1 VAIVL
6 ETSRL
11 MLRPPVI
18 GDFEA
23 YHAAVGEPPSSA
35 GPDAKPSREDS
46 YKRLLANI
54 ACWNLFG
61 YGSFAVIDRETGRL
75 IGGCGLFRMERDVE
89 PPLDGSPEA
98 GWGIDRNFHGR
109 GYAYEAM
116 IAALDWFDQTT
127 GEPRS
132 ICMIDDG
139 NLASEKL
146 AAKLRYAPCG
156 PGRYKDVA
164 VTIYARER

>member
-1 VAIVL
+1 VALLL
-6 ETSRL
+6 ETRRL
-11 MLRPPVI
+11 LLRPLVI
-18 GDFEA
+18 DDFEA
-23 YHAAVGEPPSSA
+23 YHAAVGEPPASA

-46 YKRLLANI
+46 FKRLLANI

-61 YGSFAVIDRETGRL
+61 FGTFAVIDRGTARL

-98 GWGIDRNFHGR
+98 GWGIDRQFHGQ
-109 GYAYEAM
+109 GYAHEAM
-116 IAALDWFDQTT
+116 TAALEWFDRTA

-146 AAKLRYAPCG
+146 AAKLGYATCAT
-156 PGRYKDVA
+156 GRYKDVA